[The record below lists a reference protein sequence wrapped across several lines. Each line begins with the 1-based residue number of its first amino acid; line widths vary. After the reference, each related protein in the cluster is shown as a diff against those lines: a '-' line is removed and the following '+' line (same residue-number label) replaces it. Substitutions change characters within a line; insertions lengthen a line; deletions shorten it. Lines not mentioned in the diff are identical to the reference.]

1 MKKIN
6 KAAALK
12 YESNYEA
19 PVVTAAGIGY
29 IADKI
34 IDKAKENDVP
44 VVINEELANL
54 LGNVDVGENIPTE
67 LYEAVAEII
76 AYVMKIDNLVDR
88 R

>member
-6 KAAALK
+6 RAAALK
-12 YESNYEA
+12 YESNYDA
-19 PVVTAAGIGY
+19 PVVTASGIGY

-54 LGNVDVGENIPTE
+54 LSNVDVGENIPTE
-67 LYEAVAEII
+67 LYAAVAEII
-76 AYVMKIDNLVDR
+76 AYVMKMDNIVDR